1 MKRLIYIPLVALGL
15 SACGS
20 PSIEEELASANDRN
34 EELQSILQTE
44 EVALQKNTQR
54 LQALEDDISK
64 IQSVISNP
72 DIDAYVDIVTDY
84 SKAMQDG
91 LSELDALLTDNA
103 DEEDLSSMDEAY
115 EDISE
120 NLTEAIEAYRDDASN
135 VELDDYLDRQHS
147 AIELANEDI
156 LGALN
161 MIGNGISASDQ
172 NLLDQGIEQLR
183 NANEYY

>member
-1 MKRLIYIPLVALGL
+1 MKRIIYVPLIALGL

-20 PSIEEELASANDRN
+20 PSVEEELASANDRN

-44 EVALQKNTQR
+44 EVTLQKNTQR

-72 DIDAYVDIVTDY
+72 DIDAYVETVTDY
-84 SKAMQDG
+84 SQAMQEG
-91 LSELDALLTDNA
+91 LSELDTLLADNA
-103 DEEDLSSMDEAY
+103 DKEDLSSMEDAY
-115 EDISE
+115 GDISE
-120 NLTEAIEAYRDDASN
+120 NLTEAIETYRDDVAK
-135 VELDDYLDRQHS
+135 VELDDYLNRQHS

-161 MIGNGISASDQ
+161 TIGTGISASDRD
-172 NLLDQGIEQLR
+172 LLDQGLDQLR
-183 NANEYY
+183 DANEYY